1 MQDIYAKHLFKNVFL
16 TYKLLRMSHGYL
28 CRIYLVYKILRCHTA
43 ILLKAKYC
51 FITAIIV
58 EVRKYKGKRLM
69 RDKLSFT

>member
-1 MQDIYAKHLFKNVFL
+1 
-16 TYKLLRMSHGYL
+16 MSHGYL